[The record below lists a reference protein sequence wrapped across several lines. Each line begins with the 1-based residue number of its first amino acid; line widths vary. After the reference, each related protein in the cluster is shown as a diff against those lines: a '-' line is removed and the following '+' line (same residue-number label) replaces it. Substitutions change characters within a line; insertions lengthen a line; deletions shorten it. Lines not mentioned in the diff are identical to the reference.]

1 MRVAFMG
8 LGIMGSRMA
17 DQLVRAGHEVT
28 VWNRT
33 RSTADGWAA
42 EHPARV
48 AGTPA
53 EAARDAEALIT
64 MVVDGPQV
72 ESVLLG
78 PDGAAAAAPA
88 GALVVDM
95 STIAP
100 QTARDLCER
109 LAEHGLAFVDAPVTG
124 SSPAAESGTLTIM
137 AGGADEDVARAMPLF
152 EAMGRSIVHVGPV
165 GHGQLVKIL
174 NNAVAAANTVTVA
187 EALVAGRA
195 VGVDLDRLVEVMG
208 AGSGGSAVLGLKAGP
223 MIAHD
228 YPLLFKTAHMLKDV
242 QHCLD
247 AVGAAGAP
255 FPAAAQ
261 AREVLAATVGR
272 GFADADFAAL
282 IESVEGLAGRRL

>member
-17 DQLVRAGHEVT
+17 DQLVRGGHEVT

-33 RSTADGWAA
+33 RATADAWAA
-42 EHPARV
+42 ERGARV
-48 AGTPA
+48 AATPA

-72 ESVLLG
+72 EAVLLG
-78 PDGAAAAAPA
+78 ADGAAGAAPA
-88 GALVVDM
+88 GALVLDM

-100 QTARDLCER
+100 ATAQALAAR
-109 LAEHGLAFVDAPVTG
+109 LGEQGLAFVDAPVTG
-124 SSPAAESGTLTIM
+124 SSPAAEAGTLTIM
-137 AGGADEDVARAMPLF
+137 AGGSEADVARALPLLQ
-152 EAMGRSIVHVGPV
+152 AMGRTIVHVGPV
-165 GHGQLVKIL
+165 GHGQLVKVL
-174 NNAVAAANTVTVA
+174 NNAVAAANAVTA
-187 EALVAGRA
+187 AQALVAGRA

-208 AGSGGSAVLGLKAGP
+208 AGSGGSAVLALKAGP
-223 MIAHD
+223 MLAHD

-272 GFADADFAAL
+272 GFADADYAAL
-282 IESVEGLAGRRL
+282 VESVEGLAGVRL